1 MKKFL
6 VILLINGISLIGFT
20 KQIQHLNQWKNCKQI
35 KTLLNST
42 SENPIFQFKTQEN
55 FDSIQL
61 KLATDFGQDFLDKN
75 PSFPV
80 KIPLS
85 ILKHKILFDARITHS
100 RGKTDSLSHCL
111 GQPNRHLNITLNSA
125 GVFLINENFYDIDSI
140 QNIVSDY
147 LQKFML
153 SDDYGE
159 FSESRIFIS
168 WTPTKPSIESLSQT
182 FQHICFGYIDFIQK
196 NSDQNICNLS
206 KKELLKLRDLYPLT
220 VTMVLRENMY
230 FKEIIIFE
238 DTN

>member
-6 VILLINGISLIGFT
+6 IILLINGISLIGFT
-20 KQIQHLNQWKNCKQI
+20 KQIQHPNLWKNCKQI

-42 SENPIFQFKTQEN
+42 SENPIFRLRTQED

-85 ILKHKILFDARITHS
+85 LLKHKILFDTRITHS
-100 RGKTDSLSHCL
+100 RGKTDSLSHCFER
-111 GQPNRHLNITLNSA
+111 PNRYLNITLNSA
-125 GVFLINENFYDIDSI
+125 GLFLINENFYSIDSI
-140 QNIVSDY
+140 KNIVSDY

-153 SDDYGE
+153 SDESGE

-168 WTPTKPSIESLSQT
+168 WTPTKPSIECLGQT
-182 FQHICFGYIDFIQK
+182 FHHICFGYIDFIQK

-206 KKELLKLRDLYPLT
+206 KKELLKLREIYPLT
-220 VTMVLRENMY
+220 VTMVVRENM
-230 FKEIIIFE
+230 FFEEIIIFE

>member
-6 VILLINGISLIGFT
+6 IILLINGISLIGFT
-20 KQIQHLNQWKNCKQI
+20 KQIQYANQWENCKQI

-42 SENPIFQFKTQEN
+42 LENPIFQFKTQED

-80 KIPLS
+80 KIPLTV
-85 ILKHKILFDARITHS
+85 LKHKILFDTRITHS
-100 RGKTDSLSHCL
+100 KGKINSRSHFF
-111 GQPNRHLNITLNSA
+111 GQPNTHLNITLNSA
-125 GVFLINENFYDIDSI
+125 GVFLISGNFYRIDSI

-153 SDDYGE
+153 SDEYGE

-168 WTPTKPSIESLSQT
+168 WTPTKPSIESLAQT

-196 NSDQNICNLS
+196 NSDKNICNLS
-206 KKELLKLRDLYPLT
+206 KKELLKLREIYPLT
-220 VTMVLRENMY
+220 VTMVVCENMY